1 MTALAN
7 AHQEVV
13 WFDIAMNKVSRVDVL
28 DMRNLTTVEWVNII
42 KDQAKIYI
50 PIDLQGVRL
59 SSS

>member
-28 DMRNLTTVEWVNII
+28 DTRNLTTVEWVNII

>member
-13 WFDIAMNKVSRVDVL
+13 RFDIAMDKVSRVDVL
-28 DMRNLTTVEWVNII
+28 DTRNLTMVEWVNII

-50 PIDLQGVRL
+50 PIDLQGVRP
-59 SSS
+59 SSG

>member
-28 DMRNLTTVEWVNII
+28 DTRNLTMVEWVPG
-42 KDQAKIYI
+42 KYHK
-50 PIDLQGVRL
+50 RL
-59 SSS
+59 SKNLHTN

>member
-13 WFDIAMNKVSRVDVL
+13 RFDIAMNKVSRVDVL
-28 DMRNLTTVEWVNII
+28 DTRNLTMVEWVNII

>member
-13 WFDIAMNKVSRVDVL
+13 RFDIAMNKVLRVDVL
-28 DMRNLTTVEWVNII
+28 NTRNLTTVEWVNIM

-50 PIDLQGVRL
+50 PIDLQGVRW
-59 SSS
+59 SSG

>member
-13 WFDIAMNKVSRVDVL
+13 RFDIAMNKVSRVDVL
-28 DMRNLTTVEWVNII
+28 DTRNLTMVEWVNII

-50 PIDLQGVRL
+50 PIDLQGVRR
-59 SSS
+59 SSG